1 MSKTHKIF
9 IAGAGGIGRALALML
24 LDEASFPC
32 EVVLGDLHG
41 ASADEA
47 VRFAAAAGPARGIV
61 MPSAGSSPELDATLQ
76 WADAVVDCLPGA
88 EAPRVATLARE
99 HRCHYLNLTEY
110 VRETQE
116 VERIAAGA
124 TTCFALQCGLAP
136 GAINVLGHH
145 LAQSARERWG
155 VTRLERMRM
164 RVGALPRSAH
174 GPHFYG
180 WTWSPVGVA
189 TEYVKPATVVR
200 DHVVVERPSL
210 SEREELMVEGRLL
223 EADLTSG
230 GAADLP
236 QAFGATVQHLDYKTL
251 RFPGHYA
258 WVDSLLARIPEG
270 PDRPAKLQVALEEL
284 VPHCEDDQ
292 VAVYADVEGFDRDGR
307 RRVLRVARFVPGIE
321 VRGQRLRAIQSTT
334 AAGVAETLRLIVT
347 HGWTGVRHQS
357 ALPTNEYLT
366 GPFVR
371 RAYGDLQPE

>member
-1 MSKTHKIF
+1 MSPRHKIF

-24 LDEASFPC
+24 LDERSFPC
-32 EVVLGDLHG
+32 EVVLGDISRE
-41 ASADEA
+41 SAEEA
-47 VRFAAAAGPARGIV
+47 ARFADPAGGARSIKMPAKGT
-61 MPSAGSSPELDATLQ
+61 SKDLDETLG
-76 WADAVVDCLPGA
+76 WADVIVDCLPGA
-88 EAPRVATLARE
+88 EAPRMAELAKK

-124 TTCFALQCGLAP
+124 ETCFALQCGLAP
-136 GAINVLGHH
+136 GAINVLAHH
-145 LAQSARERWG
+145 LATTACERWG
-155 VTRLERMRM
+155 VTQLERMRM

-200 DHVVVERPSL
+200 DHAVVERPSL

-236 QAFGATVQHLDYKTL
+236 TAFAARIRHIDYMTL
-251 RFPGHYA
+251 RFPGHYR

-270 PDRPAKLQVALEEL
+270 PNRAAELQKALQEV

-292 VAVYADVEGFDRDGR
+292 VAVYADVEGFDARGN
-307 RRVLRVARFVPGIE
+307 RRVLRVARFVPGITIAG
-321 VRGQRLRAIQSTT
+321 RPLRAIQSTT
-334 AAGVAETLRLIVT
+334 AAGVAENLRLIVA
-347 HGWTGVRHQS
+347 HRWTGVKHQS
-357 ALPTNEYLT
+357 ALPTLEYLT
-366 GPFVR
+366 GPFVT
-371 RAYGDLQPE
+371 RAYGDLRPE